1 MKSLFIFHPDTLKF
15 VPAEEWL
22 KDPDPKRAQ
31 LVGILTPYYLL
42 VMAKNPVGEF
52 TFNEAQEAAKAFKVE
67 GFDHEF
73 RCPRRNEF
81 NYIYDAR
88 FEGLDELMDAI
99 GGKSHLGYRWTCEI
113 DPWSSSRLI
122 AYGAWLSYGYGGY
135 ALSNGMYSAILA
147 VPVTL
152 LDAGEAAS

>member
-52 TFNEAQEAAKAFKVE
+52 NFKEAQEAAKAFKVE

-88 FEGLDELMDAI
+88 FEGLDELMEKID
-99 GGKSHLGYRWTCEI
+99 GTSHMGWRWTCEV
-113 DPWSSSRLI
+113 DPWSSSRYG
-122 AYGAWLSYGYGGY
+122 AYGAWLSIGYNGCAYGY
-135 ALSNGMYSAILA
+135 SMYVAVLA

-152 LDAGEAAS
+152 LDVGEAAS